1 MGVGAAKHGGIG
13 RKNSAQNLKLII
25 NDGDSAFQ
33 FGTNIAWYFWDRCNK
48 QDEKYGDVISEG
60 SGKYGGFV
68 LRNYKAQCICTFMF
82 FTRWRGGINFE
93 ENGKRVH

>member
-1 MGVGAAKHGGIG
+1 MIF
-13 RKNSAQNLKLII
+13 L
-25 NDGDSAFQ
+25 
-33 FGTNIAWYFWDRCNK
+33 DRCNK

-82 FTRWRGGINFE
+82 LLVGEKESILRETGCAGSLKSDFLAFRHSFVSNF
-93 ENGKRVH
+93 